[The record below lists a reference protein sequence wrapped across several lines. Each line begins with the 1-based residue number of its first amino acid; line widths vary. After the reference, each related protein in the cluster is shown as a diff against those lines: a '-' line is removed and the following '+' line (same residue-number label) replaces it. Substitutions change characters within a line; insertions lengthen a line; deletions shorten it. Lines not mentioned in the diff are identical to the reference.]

1 MYHEELFRG
10 GKNKHTI
17 YKHIKLKVN
26 LAFRN
31 AKNKTICI
39 FTDYLD
45 SALLKL
51 ENNAYITT
59 QESISNPELK
69 ESVIILYN
77 DTKIEQEQTAKVYED
92 VKEGEKC

>member
-39 FTDYLD
+39 
-45 SALLKL
+45 LLL
-51 ENNAYITT
+51 FFFVC
-59 QESISNPELK
+59 LF
-69 ESVIILYN
+69 V
-77 DTKIEQEQTAKVYED
+77 
-92 VKEGEKC
+92 CF